1 MYGNGNG
8 SNVGVGEHG
17 FGAEDRNAFG
27 NAGNIVEEEEE
38 PEEVL
43 TIDANKKK
51 GLKYLSK
58 ILNRLLMKGQCR
70 NSNEV
75 VNLCIENVL
84 SK

>member
-1 MYGNGNG
+1 M
-8 SNVGVGEHG
+8 
-17 FGAEDRNAFG
+17 
-27 NAGNIVEEEEE
+27 EEEEE